1 MVPTNSKTVVLAIN
15 AGTATVSTLTATVD
29 TKGFSFAK
37 IVCLSS
43 SNGSVSTGTNNKLE
57 ESDDST
63 NTSSFATFAGFV
75 QGTDWTGLTS
85 ANSTSNAKVL
95 YNVPMIGRKRFLKV
109 TFTHATGGG
118 GTIIAEL
125 ERPSNGISTAAEAF
139 ESTDVGN
146 IIGI

>member
-43 SNGSVSTGTNNKLE
+43 STGSVSTGTNNKLE

-63 NTSSFATFAGFV
+63 ASFATFAGFV

-95 YNVPMIGRKRFLKV
+95 WNVPTIGRKRYLKV

-125 ERPSNGISTAAEAF
+125 ERPSNAISTAAEAF
-139 ESTDVGN
+139 EGTPLGN